1 MVNVTMAGCGNVTG
15 AMINECDACI
25 PDNITIIPNYH
36 ISDSLTDQVSRCNYC
51 GREWNEFWVS
61 YSHVT
66 LSLINQRQRQ
76 LKRGRIYVATDDKDS
91 LLIGQ
96 H

>member
-1 MVNVTMAGCGNVTG
+1 MAGCGHVTG
-15 AMINECDACI
+15 AMINGCDACI
-25 PDNITIIPNYH
+25 PDNIAIISNYH
-36 ISDSLTDQVSRCNYC
+36 ISDSLADQVSRCNYC

-61 YSHVT
+61 YSYVT

-76 LKRGRIYVATDDKDS
+76 LKRGKIYVATDDKHS
-91 LLIGQ
+91 LLLGQ